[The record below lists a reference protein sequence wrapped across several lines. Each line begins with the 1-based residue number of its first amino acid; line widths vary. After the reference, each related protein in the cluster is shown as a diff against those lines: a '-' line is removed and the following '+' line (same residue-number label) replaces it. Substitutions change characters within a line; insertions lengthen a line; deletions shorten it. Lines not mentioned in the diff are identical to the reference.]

1 MRASELIKVIQKAI
15 DEYGDLEVAA
25 SDIDYG
31 FSISSTLKPTILDS
45 EDSDFHSAYYDCAKK
60 RYGYDLCGEKGCST
74 ELFESNTIFI
84 IGL

>member
-1 MRASELIKVIQKAI
+1 MKASEFIKVLQKAI

-45 EDSDFHSAYYDCAKK
+45 KDSDFHSAYYDCNKK
-60 RYGYDLCGEKGCST
+60 RFGYDLNGEKGCST
-74 ELFESNTIFI
+74 ELFENNTVFI
-84 IGL
+84 IK